1 MKERDRKKSLLKRL
15 KTARG
20 IEREILKS
28 EKLFYQWIQAERVVP
43 DKKKKASREASR
55 RFRQGRTED

>member
-1 MKERDRKKSLLKRL
+1 MNERDRKKKLLKRV

-20 IEREILKS
+20 IEREILKK
-28 EKLFYQWIQAERVVP
+28 EKLFYQWIQPERVVA

-55 RFRQGRTED
+55 KFRMRGTEE

>member
-1 MKERDRKKSLLKRL
+1 MNERDRKKKLLKRV

-20 IEREILKS
+20 IEREILKK
-28 EKLFYQWIQAERVVP
+28 EKLFYQWIQPERVVP

-55 RFRQGRTED
+55 KFRMRSTEE

>member
-1 MKERDRKKSLLKRL
+1 MKERDRKKKLLKRL

-20 IEREILKS
+20 IEREILKK
-28 EKLFYQWIQAERVVP
+28 EKLFYQWIQPERVVP

-55 RFRQGRTED
+55 RFRMQRADD